1 MNQNNTKL
9 LEENIATRDK
19 GLVVVREFDR
29 VMRAFN
35 RVLNNKGDRAKS
47 IESDLQGLGKILE
60 ENLECLY
67 EIDRDFVVY
76 NNNIEN
82 IIIKLQ
88 HLEDEEETLT
98 SCYDRLLNG
107 VGIEGD
113 NLESDATLADDCIS
127 DENENQDLVKLE
139 KLRERREK
147 FLQNLSQEFESL
159 EEKMTSI
166 NKLRQELEGSRDEI
180 REKKVNS
187 LDRKKALEEE
197 GKKLL
202 HEVGRLES
210 ELETIVLEEKKLIEE
225 SERIIKCVES
235 SLKLDETIDQALFSS
250 QTYNETDEVSVA
262 SELSGNRHMIVIG
275 S

>member
-1 MNQNNTKL
+1 MNQNNIKL

-19 GLVVVREFDR
+19 GLVVVRELDR
-29 VMRAFN
+29 VMHAFN
-35 RVLNNKGDRAKS
+35 RVLNNKGQRAKT
-47 IESDLQGLGKILE
+47 IVGDLQGLGKILE
-60 ENLECLY
+60 ENLECLN

-88 HLEDEEETLT
+88 HLEDEEETLA
-98 SCYDRLLNG
+98 SWYDRLLNG

-113 NLESDATLADDCIS
+113 NQEPDDTLADDSIPAG
-127 DENENQDLVKLE
+127 NENQDLVKLE
-139 KLRERREK
+139 NLRKRREI
-147 FLQNLSQEFESL
+147 FLQNLSQEFEDI
-159 EEKMTSI
+159 EEKLTSI
-166 NKLRQELEGSRDEI
+166 NELRQELEGSRNEI
-180 REKKVNS
+180 REKKVIS
-187 LDRKKALEEE
+187 QERKKALEEE

-210 ELETIVLEEKKLIEE
+210 ELETTVLEEKSLIEE

-235 SLKLDETIDQALFSS
+235 SLKLDETIGQALFSS
-250 QTYNETDEVSVA
+250 QIFNETDEVS
-262 SELSGNRHMIVIG
+262 SSRGPSGNEHMIAIG